1 MGTKTGKGGG
11 VDTLRLHLEPFLQRK
26 WKSFQHH
33 GIKMLYGKGL
43 TNITI
48 FEHYRIKIQKQMY
61 MAILLNKK
69 KITRYTD
76 IKLFLPKCLK
86 YTAFREMRILDM
98 KK

>member
-1 MGTKTGKGGG
+1 MNNFFLKRIGVQHFAAITFKTTFSIGTKTGKGG

-48 FEHYRIKIQKQMY
+48 FEH
-61 MAILLNKK
+61 
-69 KITRYTD
+69 
-76 IKLFLPKCLK
+76 
-86 YTAFREMRILDM
+86 
-98 KK
+98 

>member
-1 MGTKTGKGGG
+1 MGTKTGKGG

-48 FEHYRIKIQKQMY
+48 FEH
-61 MAILLNKK
+61 
-69 KITRYTD
+69 
-76 IKLFLPKCLK
+76 
-86 YTAFREMRILDM
+86 
-98 KK
+98 